1 MATARRSLRGVK
13 TMAGLSDRRRS
24 RSAAGALLELSVLAR
39 EKERLGHEL
48 AAAECRRNDIQE
60 RLAEIAEKEVRLKS
74 FVTDPPQIQSFVSQR
89 TARERKAASD
99 VRTKEIAY

>member
-1 MATARRSLRGVK
+1 MGTVKRGLRGVK

-48 AAAECRRNDIQE
+48 AAAERRRNDIQN
-60 RLAEIAEKEVRLKS
+60 RLAEIAEKEGRLKD
-74 FVTDPPQIQSFVSQR
+74 FIKDPPQIQDI
-89 TARERKAASD
+89 APAKAASQRE
-99 VRTKEIAY
+99 VTRGVKTKEICY